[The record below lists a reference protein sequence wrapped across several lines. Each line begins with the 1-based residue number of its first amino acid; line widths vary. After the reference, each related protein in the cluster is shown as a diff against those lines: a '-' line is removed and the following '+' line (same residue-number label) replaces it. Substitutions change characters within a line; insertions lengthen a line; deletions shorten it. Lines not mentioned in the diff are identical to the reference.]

1 MQDRITMKMLEARVN
16 ILNTTLGCPTEY
28 WTPCKVDGKWIC
40 NPLHFYIGQAYGGYR
55 LEQLSNK
62 GGGAH
67 DISPRGTKREVWTYV
82 TAMIQGAGY
91 MSIEIHAND

>member
-16 ILNTTLGCPTEY
+16 TLNTALGCPTEY

-40 NPLHFYIGQAYGGYR
+40 NPLHFYIGQAY
-55 LEQLSNK
+55 